1 MLKVNTLKELREERT
16 RLTLKKSGLETG
28 IKSDFSEL
36 KSELFSFGSVAKGAE
51 GLLASEK
58 NNVLGLSMGTVA
70 DFLTEKVLLRNSGF
84 ITKLILP
91 YIVKKTT
98 SNLVE
103 NNKTKIVGWLS
114 RLTDKLAGEK
124 K

>member
-1 MLKVNTLKELREERT
+1 MLKVNTLKELREERA
-16 RLTLKKSGLETG
+16 RLKLEKLVLEAG
-28 IKSDFSEL
+28 IKNDFEEL

-58 NNVLGLSMGTVA
+58 NNVLGLSVGSIA

-98 SNLVE
+98 SSLVE

-114 RLTDKLAGEK
+114 RLTEKLAGEK